1 MNTTLTIERE
11 YRTNGFYIER
21 EYVDGNLVHIR
32 RSNGFSEQREY
43 NEHGDLTHLKSS
55 TGYEVT
61 KRYHEKSNRL
71 TYYKDSKGT
80 EKTFIYDD
88 SGNKM
93 LKAIFRFLNFE
104 ETFELLEGMSFLTRT
119 SYKLYK

>member
-1 MNTTLTIERE
+1 MDTNITIERE
-11 YRTNGFYIER
+11 YGANGFYTDR
-21 EYVDGNLVHIR
+21 EYVDGNLVYIG
-32 RSNGFSEQREY
+32 RSNGFEEYREY

-80 EKTFIYDD
+80 EKIFIYDE

-93 LKAIFRFLNFE
+93 IKAIFRFLNFE
-104 ETFELLEGMSFLTRT
+104 ETFELLKGMPFLTRT
-119 SYKLYK
+119 SYKNL